1 MARGSNVGA
10 NGCSPLRSPEY
21 NMSNNPC
28 LSFSGVSKS
37 FISRNGEIV
46 RAVEDVTFDVP
57 RGSVSCLAGMT
68 GCGKTTI
75 LRLAA
80 GLDTPDSGTIISPS
94 GEIGYLTQQHTLL
107 PWMTTADNIG
117 LPLRI
122 RGVDEPAWKA
132 RVGEIINSLGL
143 AGFGSLYPYEL
154 SGGMRQRA
162 AIGRL
167 MAAEASCWLLDE
179 PFSSLDERTR
189 HQLQGLLLETA
200 NSANVTVLLVTHSI
214 DEAVWLADRIW
225 IVSAGPG
232 RIVESLEIAEPRP
245 RNRMSDEFG
254 ARMES
259 VRKRLEAAIG

>member
-1 MARGSNVGA
+1 MTSNT
-10 NGCSPLRSPEY
+10 
-21 NMSNNPC
+21 PC

-37 FISRNGEIV
+37 FVSRDGEIV
-46 RAVEDVTFDVP
+46 RAVENVTFDVP
-57 RGSVSCLAGMT
+57 RGTVACLVGMT

-80 GLDTPDSGTIISPS
+80 GLETPDSGTIVSPS

-107 PWMTTADNIG
+107 PWMTTTDNIG
-117 LPLRI
+117 LPLKVKGMNDAAR
-122 RGVDEPAWKA
+122 KA
-132 RVGEIINSLGL
+132 RVNEIMEALGL

-167 MAAEASCWLLDE
+167 MASESSCWLLDE

-189 HQLQGLLLETA
+189 HQLQKLLLETA
-200 NSANVTVLLVTHSI
+200 AATNVTVLFVTHSI
-214 DEAVWLADRIW
+214 DEAVWLADRIY
-225 IVSAGPG
+225 IVSAWPG
-232 RIVESLEIAEPRP
+232 RIIESLEIAEPKP
-245 RNRMSDEFG
+245 RDRISDAFG
-254 ARMES
+254 ARMEA

>member
-1 MARGSNVGA
+1 MALGSNVGA
-10 NGCSPLRSPEY
+10 NGVRLI
-21 NMSNNPC
+21 NMSKAPY
-28 LSFSGVSKS
+28 LSFSGVTKS
-37 FISRNGEIV
+37 FVSRDGEIV

-57 RGSVSCLAGMT
+57 RGSVSCLVGMT

-80 GLDTPDSGTIISPS
+80 GLETPDSGTIMSPS

-107 PWMTTADNIG
+107 PWITTADNIG

-122 RGVDEPAWKA
+122 RGVDEAA
-132 RVGEIINSLGL
+132 RTKRVSEIIDSLGL
-143 AGFGSLYPYEL
+143 AGFCSLYPYEL

-167 MAAEASCWLLDE
+167 MASDASCWLLDE

-189 HQLQGLLLETA
+189 HQLQRLLLETA
-200 NSANVTVLLVTHSI
+200 TAAGVTVLFVTHSI
-214 DEAVWLADRIW
+214 DEAVWLADRIQ

-232 RIVESLEIAEPRP
+232 RIMESQEITEPRP
-245 RNRMSDEFG
+245 RNRMSDAFG
-254 ARMES
+254 AKMEA
-259 VRKRLEAAIG
+259 VRKRLEAAIY